1 MGRDCFNRSKQLCCT
16 LSLKTLEGNHIII
29 SRSRDG
35 GVTAALNRE
44 HKNINH
50 DVTDNEEVATNVISI
65 TLTYLREVVSIK
77 ECSVLNS
84 FEVLGWRH

>member
-1 MGRDCFNRSKQLCCT
+1 MGRDCFKSSKQSCCT
-16 LSLKTLEGNHIII
+16 LSLKILEGNHIVLN
-29 SRSRDG
+29 RSRDG

-77 ECSVLNS
+77 DCSVINS